1 MALNNLAAFALS
13 SAVALWANAEA
24 QTSNESTQPIEALW
38 QEKVAVIENCV
49 KEKTHLTLQIA
60 MEECKKWV
68 ILTGDNTEKE
78 IRDYF
83 LENGLPADMVNN
95 LVFLEEDSPE
105 LKNQYRVVK
114 IKTTPGQYEESIEKT
129 ALFWDT
135 NFYQKGMLD
144 TWFAERV
151 EWIAAKMWTAPYHL
165 QYVENKWTQNILDVA
180 PNEDEAKLVDRYLS
194 RLWNTVKPKVAWS
207 WMAAMLG
214 LDREQEDSEFM
225 TLYRL
230 SSVYSVLAAVSPEK
244 VEWAYKLLL
253 PEDKFG
259 KGVGYPF
266 VEPTLENIS
275 TVNALLNKK
284 IPQSEVQGYEE
295 MYAKWFEEYRATA
308 LGEIEEKLNDPKY
321 VAKSVKRRAEKA
333 WIVDGDTEETIY
345 EKLTNYMLK
354 RYEQAYSKNM
364 NYLYSYTEWDVVGWL
379 NQLQERAPETILEW
393 GNLDG
398 GYEVAYQ
405 GIVAQIKNEQL
416 KKDLEAQTR
425 MTEAVLNLAGN
436 I

>member
-60 MEECKKWV
+60 MEECKQWV
-68 ILTGDNTEKE
+68 ILTSDNTEKE

-194 RLWNTVKPKVAWS
+194 RLWDTVKPKVAWS

-295 MYAKWFEEYRATA
+295 MYAKWFEEYREKSLA
-308 LGEIEEKLNDPKY
+308 EVEEKLSNPKFL
-321 VAKSVKRRAEKA
+321 AKSIKRRGEKA
-333 WIVDGDTEETIY
+333 WIIDGDTEEIMY
-345 EKLTNYMLK
+345 EKIANYMLA
-354 RYEQAYSKNM
+354 RYEKWYDHTMSK
-364 NYLYSYTEWDVVGWL
+364 LYSYTEWDPIRWI
-379 NQLQERAPETILEW
+379 NQFQERAPETILQW
-393 GNLDG
+393 DNLDWG
-398 GYEVAYQ
+398 FEVAYQ
-405 GIVAQIKNEQL
+405 GVIIDL
-416 KKDLEAQTR
+416 KKKASNE
-425 MTEAVLNLAGN
+425 MTEALSSLALN
-436 I
+436 

>member
-13 SAVALWANAEA
+13 GAVALWANAEA
-24 QTSNESTQPIEALW
+24 QSSHESTQPIEALG
-38 QEKVAVIENCV
+38 QQKVAVIENCV
-49 KEKTHLTLQIA
+49 KEKTHLTLQMA

-68 ILTGDNTEKE
+68 VLGSDKSEKE

-83 LENGLPADMVNN
+83 LENGLPADIVNN

-105 LKNQYRVVK
+105 LKNEYRIVK
-114 IKTTPGQYEESIEKT
+114 IKTTPGQYEESIEKAT
-129 ALFWDT
+129 LFWDA
-135 NFYQKGMLD
+135 NFYQEGMLD
-144 TWFAERV
+144 TSFAERI
-151 EWIAAKMWTAPYHL
+151 EWIAAKMWEAPYHL

-194 RLWNTVKPKVAWS
+194 RLGDTVKPKVAWS

-214 LDREQEDSEFM
+214 LDREQENSEFM

-230 SSVYSVLAAVSPEK
+230 SSVYSVLAAVAPEK
-244 VEWAYKLLL
+244 VEGAYKLLL

-266 VEPTLENIS
+266 VEPTLANIS

-284 IPQSEVQGYEE
+284 IPQSEVQDYND
-295 MYAKWFEEYRATA
+295 MYAKWFEEYKATV

-321 VAKSVKRRAEKA
+321 VAKSVKRRGEKA
-333 WIVDGDTEETIY
+333 WIVDGDTEEIIY

-364 NYLYSYTEWDVVGWL
+364 NYLYSYTEWDVVGWI
-379 NQLQERAPETILEW
+379 NQLQERAPKTILQW
-393 GNLDG
+393 KNLDG
-398 GYEVAYQ
+398 GYEVAYDWLVSEQ
-405 GIVAQIKNEQL
+405 KLEKNIQITNEISKL
-416 KKDLEAQTR
+416 VNQT
-425 MTEAVLNLAGN
+425 